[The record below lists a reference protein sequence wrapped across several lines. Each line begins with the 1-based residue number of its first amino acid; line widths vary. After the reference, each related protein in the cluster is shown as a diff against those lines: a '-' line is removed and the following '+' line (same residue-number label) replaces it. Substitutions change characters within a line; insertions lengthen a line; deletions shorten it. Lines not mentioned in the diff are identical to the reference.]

1 MQALKFMLQ
10 VGVMKKHH
18 LFIFVATQR
27 GSLIFVW
34 ALIVLFV
41 FLVGSFNIQPV
52 LLQYALLLGVI
63 VLPAIILNA
72 YLEITFRR
80 LLKVLTHQCDPEAYT
95 KLHRAIAARLNAK
108 KPVFQNELR
117 VYISTGLIASGRY
130 NDAFNVLLTMA
141 PFNNNAK
148 GLLTEAAYHNNIT
161 LLYLHQKDTDSA
173 TQHLN
178 AVKQLISNTNFA
190 KKNTAIRLTIAMEEK
205 LIAMAKGKFDG
216 AEKVLRDVFNN
227 ATTPYMK
234 STAMFSL
241 GEMYAHL
248 GQTDDAKAA
257 FEYVCA
263 HGNKLYAAKKAREY
277 LRKENNGETLLPSSL
292 QANNMTAVSPK
303 ST

>member
-1 MQALKFMLQ
+1 MLQ
-10 VGVMKKHH
+10 VGVMKKHR

-27 GSLIFVW
+27 CSLIFVW

-63 VLPAIILNA
+63 VLLVIILDA
-72 YLEITFRR
+72 YLKITFRR

-95 KLHRAIAARLNAK
+95 KLHRTIAARLNAK
-108 KPVFQNELR
+108 KPAFQNELR

-178 AVKQLISNTNFA
+178 AVKQLMSTTNFA
-190 KKNTAIRLTIAMEEK
+190 KKNTAIRLTMAMEEK
-205 LIAMAKGKFDG
+205 LISMANGNYDG
-216 AEKVLRDVFNN
+216 AEKALRDVFNN

-277 LRKENNGETLLPSSL
+277 LQKVNNGETLSPSSL
-292 QANNMTAVSPK
+292 QANNMTAVSPT
-303 ST
+303 SS